1 MKRNLSLGQPGAFRV
16 GCNYWASHAGTAM
29 WSDWR
34 GKVVSR
40 DLAELARGGVEV
52 LRVFPLWPDFQPLQR
67 LGPRNEYRLGEEPL
81 ANDELGRA
89 GLSPT
94 AMAHFAEFLAL
105 ARRHQLKLIVA
116 LITGWMS
123 GRLFVPPAFERC
135 NVITDPEALM
145 WQVRLARCFVRH
157 FAASESILAW
167 DLGNECNCMGAAS
180 REAAWLWT
188 QTITGAIR
196 LEDRKRGIISGMHGL
211 KLEPDAKAN
220 ESDWLIQDQAELTD
234 ILTTHP
240 YPLFTP
246 YCALDP
252 LNTQKPCLHA
262 TAQTCLYADIGSRPC
277 LVEEFGT
284 LGPMLASE
292 KIAADYL
299 RTNLFSV
306 WAHDGQGLLWWCA
319 FDQSHLPQAPYD
331 WEALE
336 RELGLFSADYRPKAV
351 LSELRRFRKFRDS
364 LPFTALPQRCREAVC
379 LLSQDQDHWA
389 VAYAA
394 FVLAKQAG
402 FDLEFQHVDQPL
414 KSAQL
419 YLLPGIKGTRVISR
433 RQWRELRL
441 RVQAGATLY
450 ISYDGGLL
458 SEFEEVTGLRVEAR
472 DERSGGSPL
481 RSAMAKRGR
490 FRLQAGSEDT
500 ELSMAGGAH
509 LVLNPIRAEVLG
521 AEADNNPVF
530 CRASFGKGTVYFL
543 ACAPEPEL
551 VKQPGAFHGEGAEPY
566 WQIYQA
572 FSKAARAGRIVS
584 KSLPQVGL
592 TEHTFEGQRR
602 LVVAINYAPCP
613 APETFSL
620 RKGWKVS
627 KVFYGEF
634 SDRKSGAATIKP
646 NDALIFQ
653 VARRKY

>member
-1 MKRNLSLGQPGAFRV
+1 MMKTKAALGQPGAFRV

-34 GKVVSR
+34 GKVVAR
-40 DLAELARGGVEV
+40 DLAELARGGIEV

-67 LGPRNEYRLGEEPL
+67 LSPRNEYRLGEEPL
-81 ANDELGRA
+81 ANDEFGRA
-89 GLSPT
+89 GLSKV
-94 AMAHFAEFLAL
+94 AMAHFAEFLVL
-105 ARRHQLKLIVA
+105 AKRHQLKLIVG

-145 WQVRLARCFVRH
+145 WQVRLVRCFVRH
-157 FAASESILAW
+157 FVTSKSILAW

-196 LEDRKRGIISGMHGL
+196 LEDNKRPVVSGMHGL
-211 KLEPDAKAN
+211 KLEPDAKDS
-220 ESDWLIQDQAELTD
+220 ESGWLIQDQAELTD

-246 YCALDP
+246 YCKLDP
-252 LNTQKPCLHA
+252 LNTLKPGLHA

-336 RELGLFSADYRPKAV
+336 RELGLFTADYRPKAM
-351 LSELRRFRKFRDS
+351 LNELNRFRLFLDS
-364 LPFTALPQRCREAVC
+364 LPFAALPRRCREAVC
-379 LLSQDQDHWA
+379 LLSHNQDHWA

-394 FVLAKQAG
+394 FILAKQAG

-419 YLLPGIKGTRVISR
+419 YLLPGIKGTRVMSR
-433 RQWRELRL
+433 RQWLELRL

-472 DERSGGSPL
+472 DERSGG
-481 RSAMAKRGR
+481 R
-490 FRLQAGSEDT
+490 FRFQAESRNS

-509 LVLNPIRAEVLG
+509 LVLNAIRAEVLG

-530 CRASFGKGTVYFL
+530 CRASYGKGTVYFL

-551 VKQPGAFHGEGAEPY
+551 VKQPGTFHGESAESY
-566 WQIYQA
+566 WHIYQA
-572 FSKAARAGRIVS
+572 FSLAARAKRIVS
-584 KSLPQVGL
+584 KSLPHVGL
-592 TEHTFEGQRR
+592 TEHALDGRQR
-602 LVVAINYAPCP
+602 LAVAINYAPSP
-613 APETFSL
+613 AQETFSL
-620 RKGWKVS
+620 RKGWKIS
-627 KVFYGEF
+627 KVFYGDF
-634 SDRKSGAATIKP
+634 SDRKSGAAAIKP

-653 VARRKY
+653 VARHP